1 MMRRW
6 SAIPVLSL
14 ALIAAPV
21 AADKVDVGMRAPP
34 WNMATADG
42 REIFFPEDVE
52 GQASIL
58 LFWATWCPYC
68 KAVMPY
74 LQKIIEDYRD
84 HGVQVYALDFKDDGD
99 PVAEMAERGYDFIV
113 LPLGD
118 LVADDYGV
126 ISAPGVLVVDAD
138 GMVVYRRR
146 PTRAPPGK
154 AIAEVWDEEI
164 REALDLALGRS
175 DEDARSGA

>member
-1 MMRRW
+1 MTRHL
-6 SAIPVLSL
+6 SAIVTLCL
-14 ALIAAPV
+14 TLIAGPAS
-21 AADKVDVGMRAPP
+21 ADKVDAGMPAPP
-34 WNMATADG
+34 WEMTTADG
-42 REIFFPEDVE
+42 QDISFPEDVE
-52 GQASIL
+52 GEASIL

-68 KAVMPY
+68 KALMPH
-74 LQKIIEDYRD
+74 LQKILVDYRD
-84 HGVQVYALDFKDDGD
+84 YGVQVYALDFKDDGD
-99 PVAEMAERGYDFIV
+99 PVAEMAERGYDFVV

-126 ISAPGVLVVDAD
+126 ISAPGVLVVDKE

-164 REALDLALGRS
+164 REALDLALGGS
-175 DEDARSGA
+175 EEGA

>member
-1 MMRRW
+1 MGRCLY
-6 SAIPVLSL
+6 AIFVVCLTL
-14 ALIAAPV
+14 AAGPV
-21 AADKVDVGMRAPP
+21 AAEKIETGMVAPSFVLETVDGQ
-34 WNMATADG
+34 
-42 REIFFPEDVE
+42 EFSFPEGAT

-74 LQKIIEDYRD
+74 LQQIVDEYADY
-84 HGVQVYALDFKDDGD
+84 GVRVYAMDFRDDGD
-99 PVAEMAERGYDFIV
+99 PVAMMAELGYDFTV

-126 ISAPGVLVVDAD
+126 MSAPGILVVDEG

-146 PTRAPPGK
+146 PTKAPPGK
-154 AIAEVWDEEI
+154 AIAEVWNEEI
-164 REALDLALGRS
+164 REALDETLGRAG
-175 DEDARSGA
+175 DGG

>member
-1 MMRRW
+1 MTRHL
-6 SAIPVLSL
+6 SAIATLCL
-14 ALIAAPV
+14 TLIAAP
-21 AADKVDVGMRAPP
+21 AAAEKIEAGMPAPP
-34 WNMATADG
+34 WDMTTADG
-42 REIFFPEDVE
+42 QQFSFPEDVE
-52 GQASIL
+52 GEASIL

-68 KAVMPY
+68 KALMPY
-74 LQKIIEDYRD
+74 LQKIVVDYRD
-84 HGVQVYALDFKDDGD
+84 YGVQVYALDFKDDGD
-99 PVAEMAERGYDFIV
+99 PVAEMEERGYDFVV

-126 ISAPGVLVVDAD
+126 ISAPGVLVVDKE

-154 AIAEVWDEEI
+154 AIALVWEEEI

-175 DEDARSGA
+175 EEGA